1 MLEAQIAAVAQQF
14 AREVVKLE
22 NLKNGTNPDLTLR
35 VKLEGYGDRNPKI
48 ILNCSFYNGSDYNT
62 VTAGSLGALMD
73 EVHRRCGFAD
83 KQALVMDRNNAA
95 LTALEAPKP
104 KSYSYDM
111 DGGVENAV

>member
-1 MLEAQIAAVAQQF
+1 
-14 AREVVKLE
+14 
-22 NLKNGTNPDLTLR
+22 
-35 VKLEGYGDRNPKI
+35 
-48 ILNCSFYNGSDYNT
+48 
-62 VTAGSLGALMD
+62 MD

>member
-14 AREVVKLE
+14 ARETIKLQ
-22 NLKNGTNPDLTLR
+22 NLKDGSNAAIELT
-35 VKLEGYGDRNPKI
+35 VNMPSSYADNKSPKI
-48 ILNCSFYNGSDYNT
+48 EISCRFWSGNEYST

-95 LTALEAPKP
+95 LTALEAPKASEP
-104 KSYSYDM
+104 DISWYD
-111 DGGVENAV
+111 GKEI